1 MGVLHVFVF
10 RFGSGYTLQAKVN
23 PALAGQETPDSTPK
37 SSSGSPLPPLETNDP
52 GVNRGTSSSGAFPQ
66 VGAAGVGGGG
76 DQVDTGGFKYFVEQ
90 KFPGAVL
97 MEEHQVCVC
106 VVACMCVCACVLRC
120 VCSEYVHSILLLLT
134 LGEHARGLL

>member
-1 MGVLHVFVF
+1 MF

-52 GVNRGTSSSGAFPQ
+52 GVNRGASSSGAFPQ
-66 VGAAGVGGGG
+66 VGAAGVGGGE

-97 MEEHQVCVC
+97 MEEHQVCGC
-106 VVACMCVCACVLRC
+106 VYVRVCMCVALCVALC
-120 VCSEYVHSILLLLT
+120 VCVYMIVNMYT
-134 LGEHARGLL
+134 VYTV